1 MHCCGVLGEACR
13 RSLRHGGLR
22 HETTAS
28 SSSNIATKIGKQGA
42 AYVEHLKDYV
52 GHLEADVNRLE
63 GDRQW
68 WQRWH
73 IKWGPFFRLW
83 RDQ

>member
-1 MHCCGVLGEACR
+1 MTVRQLLPPSTHPPTGSPSPLEVLEAKVAR
-13 RSLRHGGLR
+13 L
-22 HETTAS
+22 E
-28 SSSNIATKIGKQGA
+28 
-42 AYVEHLKDYV
+42 AYVVL
-52 GHLEADVNRLE
+52 LEADVRRLE
-63 GDRQW
+63 ADRQW

>member
-1 MHCCGVLGEACR
+1 MTVRQPLPPSTHPPTGSLSPLEVLEEKVAR
-13 RSLRHGGLR
+13 L
-22 HETTAS
+22 E
-28 SSSNIATKIGKQGA
+28 
-42 AYVEHLKDYV
+42 AYVVL
-52 GHLEADVNRLE
+52 LEADVRRLE
-63 GDRQW
+63 ADRQW